1 MLKTGNTLP
10 ISDISLIFAPCKVL
24 NIRIMR
30 TFNYNEMPHEVLEMA
45 SEYAIKES
53 RSGIGLSH
61 SQAMEKIKEQRGWR
75 NH

>member
-1 MLKTGNTLP
+1 MP

-45 SEYAIKES
+45 SEYAIKAAYAGG
-53 RSGIGLSH
+53 GISVITKNSYYG
-61 SQAMEKIKEQRGWR
+61 
-75 NH
+75 